1 MVICVDVVV
10 RRAPSL
16 AACKMRRR
24 YRDVWYSPLRRRGFT
39 CFLNCLEGLVNAW
52 VTPRSSAD
60 RDVRGVSWTGSSY
73 VGAGVRCAAEAAC
86 GGGLMSVSE
95 CEFAIV

>member
-52 VTPRSSAD
+52 VTPRSSSD
-60 RDVRGVSWTGSSY
+60 RDVRGGRVDVDGRPVAV
-73 VGAGVRCAAEAAC
+73 VGVGEGVWGWYR
-86 GGGLMSVSE
+86 
-95 CEFAIV
+95 IQ